1 MGQLT
6 AYSFGV
12 ALALLILY
20 IVYKWILSSQKM
32 FSFNRFII
40 LSIYAISLTYIPLYS
55 LFISSKAIVSTNE
68 IGVID
73 ISSIESISM
82 TTNETSVWASI
93 LVGIYMSGVII
104 LLLRSVILWA
114 KMKYIIKSGTKMQL
128 EKYTL
133 VLIDNNRIAPFSWK
147 KYIIINRNDYENAH
161 QVIIEHEKKHLD
173 CRHWIDMLIAE
184 IITIFNWF
192 NPAAWLLKEEL
203 KTVHEYQADMAVING
218 GANIKEYQ
226 LLLIKKAVGARLP
239 SFANSLNHSK
249 LKKRITMMYSKE
261 SSKCSRLRALAIVP
275 AIAVALTVFNSPIAA
290 SALSSVSDSQLS
302 LSDDDDKDKKKI
314 ELIGAID
321 SVYVDTT
328 YYVNGK
334 KVSIVELN
342 RTPTDKIV
350 SMNVNKNGKN
360 VIVHVMTK
368 EGDKDKSQ
376 KKYQS
381 SSISVSKD
389 GSKKDIVIVGM
400 DKDGSKS
407 ISGNAKIF
415 VDGKEVTSAELMDI
429 PADKIK
435 SMTITKSNEDQSI
448 INVTLK

>member
-20 IVYKWILSSQKM
+20 IVYKWTLSSQKM
-32 FSFNRFII
+32 FAFNRFII
-40 LSIYAISLTYIPLYS
+40 MSIYAISLTYVPLYL
-55 LFISSKAIVSTNE
+55 LFISDKSIDSAGE

-73 ISSIESISM
+73 ISSIETISKI
-82 TTNETSVWASI
+82 TNETSVWASI

-161 QVIIEHEKKHLD
+161 HVIIEHEKMHLD

-275 AIAVALTVFNSPIAA
+275 AIAVALTVFNTPIVA
-290 SALSSVSDSQLS
+290 SALTSVSSSYLS
-302 LSDDDDKDKKKI
+302 LSDDDDKDNKKI

-321 SVYVDTT
+321 SVYADTT
-328 YYVNGK
+328 YFVDGK

-350 SMNVNKNGKN
+350 SMNVNKNGKS

-376 KKYQS
+376 NKYQS
-381 SSISVSKD
+381 SSISISKD
-389 GSKKDIVIVGM
+389 GSKKDIVVVGM
-400 DKDGSKS
+400 DKDGGKS
-407 ISGNAKIF
+407 ISENAKIF
-415 VDGKEVTSAELMDI
+415 VDGKEVTSTELMDI